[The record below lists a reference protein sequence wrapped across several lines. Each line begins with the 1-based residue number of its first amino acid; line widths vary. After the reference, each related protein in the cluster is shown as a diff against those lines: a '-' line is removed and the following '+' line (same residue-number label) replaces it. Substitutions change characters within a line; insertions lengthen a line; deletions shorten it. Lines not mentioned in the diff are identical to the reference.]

1 MRYLELIIRI
11 VIGVWNLNALPF
23 SAHGISGE
31 EGSSNDVS
39 SSEPSSRSD
48 DSCRALGLS
57 SGSCARPLFIVT
69 VSRFET
75 KNSYN

>member
-23 SAHGISGE
+23 SAWK

-57 SGSCARPLFIVT
+57 SGSFARPLFIVT